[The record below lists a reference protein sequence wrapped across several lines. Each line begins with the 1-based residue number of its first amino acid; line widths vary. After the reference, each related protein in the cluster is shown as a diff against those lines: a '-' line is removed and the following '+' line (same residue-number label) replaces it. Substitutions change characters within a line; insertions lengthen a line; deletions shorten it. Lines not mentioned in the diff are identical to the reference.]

1 VGRLNSKEEAA
12 KIYDEV
18 RERYGSVYEEVY
30 NPAMDVAERVFANFL
45 NKDLIEEF
53 RSDSVIIE
61 EFHEIDYP
69 SQQARYSE
77 SSINSKEEVSLK
89 SSFSLK
95 DSKSDL
101 MI

>member
-18 RERYGSVYEEVY
+18 RKKYGSVYEEVY

-53 RSDSVIIE
+53 RSESVIIE
-61 EFHEIDYP
+61 EFH
-69 SQQARYSE
+69 
-77 SSINSKEEVSLK
+77 
-89 SSFSLK
+89 
-95 DSKSDL
+95 
-101 MI
+101 